1 MTCSFYYDG
10 YLTITNFLFLKRF
23 LHQRSAKP
31 FMKAIFSG
39 RNKYSENRKNDVMIP
54 SKGPSG
60 NVLGNSEHEIQFD
73 LQVTRDTL
81 VFIIESS
88 L

>member
-1 MTCSFYYDG
+1 
-10 YLTITNFLFLKRF
+10 
-23 LHQRSAKP
+23 
-31 FMKAIFSG
+31 
-39 RNKYSENRKNDVMIP
+39 MIP

-60 NVLGNSEHEIQFD
+60 NVWGNSEHEIQFD